1 MDSKDESVLSSTRIL
16 VGVSLEAQR
25 STELLSWAVGVAA
38 QPNDII
44 VALHVLVEKDEKRL
58 EKSSLQR
65 AKTSVIS
72 MLANYAKI
80 CQAKQVQL
88 EAKVRTSSSISK
100 GLIKE
105 ASMIE
110 ANFLLVGG
118 GCSKDSSQRKSF
130 EITNYC
136 FKHAPEGCLV
146 IAIGR
151 QGMSQNQTDSEC
163 VTCEGNDNSASSRWA
178 SRDGNNLVKALYPL
192 QKPLGSKL
200 RKDEKSSAR
209 HCLIENTDEK
219 SSPRG
224 VLEECS
230 SHSSNEI
237 NGKHSN
243 NKFMNIWSRLST
255 TKLLFP
261 FFCSSNGREDADRF
275 SLSKDQLRPSWKCFK
290 YDEISRATNDFHQDN
305 IVGKGGYA
313 VVYRGT
319 LNNGKNVAVKR
330 LAKGNN
336 ADDHKEKMFLIELG
350 TWACFHPNTAYLVGC
365 CIENGL
371 YLIFDF
377 YPNGS
382 LSSALHG
389 RNPKHLEWHVRYK
402 IALGVARGLHYLHK
416 CCRRRII
423 HRDIKASNVL
433 LGLDYEPQISD
444 FGLAK
449 WLPKQWT
456 HHSVLPIEGTFGY
469 LAPEYFMHGIV
480 DEKTDAFAFGVLL
493 LEIVTGRKPID
504 SSKQSLLLWGKP
516 LIAHGKIAQ
525 MADPNLRSKYDKDQL
540 EKLLLVA
547 SYCVRQSAVWRPTM
561 SEVLELLMDEDIK
574 CTEGEEV
581 EVTQA

>member
-1 MDSKDESVLSSTRIL
+1 MDSIDGCVLSITKIL
-16 VGVSLEAQR
+16 VGVSLEVHR
-25 STELLSWAVGVAA
+25 SNELLSWAVGVAA
-38 QPNDII
+38 HPNDII
-44 VALHVLVEKDEKRL
+44 VALHVLVDKDEKKL
-58 EKSSLQR
+58 EKSNLQR
-65 AKTSVIS
+65 AKTSVIN

-100 GLIKE
+100 GLIEE
-105 ASMIE
+105 ALLIE

-118 GCSKDSSQRKSF
+118 GCSKNSSQRKSF

-151 QGMSQNQTDSEC
+151 QGMPQNQTDMAC
-163 VTCEGNDNSASSRWA
+163 VTCEGNNNSVSSRWTG
-178 SRDGNNLVKALYPL
+178 RDGNNLVKALFPL

-200 RKDEKSSAR
+200 RKDDKCSGR
-209 HCLIENTDEK
+209 HCLLEITDEK
-219 SSPRG
+219 GSPRG

-237 NGKHSN
+237 NGKHHNNNN

-261 FFCSSNGREDADRF
+261 FFCSSNRTEDDNRF
-275 SLSKDQLRPSWKCFK
+275 SLSKDGLRPSWKCFK
-290 YDEISRATNDFHQDN
+290 YDEISRATIDFHQDN
-305 IVGKGGYA
+305 IVGKGGFA
-313 VVYRGT
+313 EVYKGT
-319 LNNGKNVAVKR
+319 LNNGKNVAIKR

-336 ADDHKEKMFLIELG
+336 A
-350 TWACFHPNTAYLVGC
+350 
-365 CIENGL
+365 
-371 YLIFDF
+371 
-377 YPNGS
+377 
-382 LSSALHG
+382 G
-389 RNPKHLEWHVRYK
+389 RNPNNLEWHLRYK

-433 LGLDYEPQISD
+433 LGPDFEPQISD

-480 DEKTDAFAFGVLL
+480 DEKTDVFAYGVLL
-493 LEIVTGRKPID
+493 LEIITGRKPID
-504 SSKQSLLLWGKP
+504 SSKQSLLLWAKP
-516 LIAHGKIAQ
+516 LITRGKIAQ
-525 MADPNLRSKYDKDQL
+525 MADPNLKGKYDKDQL
-540 EKLLLVA
+540 EKLVLVA

-561 SEVLELLMDEDIK
+561 NEVLELLMDEEDIK
-574 CTEGEEV
+574 CTKEED
-581 EVTQA
+581 EVMQA

>member
-1 MDSKDESVLSSTRIL
+1 MIH
-16 VGVSLEAQR
+16 R
-25 STELLSWAVGVAA
+25 SNELLSWAVGVAA
-38 QPNDII
+38 HPNDII
-44 VALHVLVEKDEKRL
+44 VALHVLVDKDEKKL
-58 EKSSLQR
+58 EKSNLQR
-65 AKTSVIS
+65 AKTSVIN

-100 GLIKE
+100 GLIEE
-105 ASMIE
+105 ALLIE

-118 GCSKDSSQRKSF
+118 GCSKNSSQRKSF

-151 QGMSQNQTDSEC
+151 QGMPQNQTDMAC
-163 VTCEGNDNSASSRWA
+163 VTCEGNNNSVSSRWTG
-178 SRDGNNLVKALYPL
+178 RDGNNLVKALFPL

-200 RKDEKSSAR
+200 RKDDKCSGR
-209 HCLIENTDEK
+209 HCLLEITDEK
-219 SSPRG
+219 GSPRG

-237 NGKHSN
+237 NGKHHNNNN

-261 FFCSSNGREDADRF
+261 FFCSSNRTEDDNRF
-275 SLSKDQLRPSWKCFK
+275 SLSKDGLRPSWKCFK
-290 YDEISRATNDFHQDN
+290 YDEISRATIDFHQDN
-305 IVGKGGYA
+305 IVGKGGFA
-313 VVYRGT
+313 EVYKGT
-319 LNNGKNVAVKR
+319 LNNGKNVAIKR

-336 ADDHKEKMFLIELG
+336 AGEHKEKMFLIELG
-350 TWACFHPNTAYLVGC
+350 ILGHVFHPNTAYLVGC

-389 RNPKHLEWHVRYK
+389 RNPNNLEWHLRYK

-433 LGLDYEPQISD
+433 LGPDFEPQISD

-480 DEKTDAFAFGVLL
+480 DEKTDVFAYGVLL
-493 LEIVTGRKPID
+493 LEIITGRKPID
-504 SSKQSLLLWGKP
+504 SSKQSLLLWAKP
-516 LIAHGKIAQ
+516 LITRGKIAQ
-525 MADPNLRSKYDKDQL
+525 MADPNLKGKYDKDQL
-540 EKLLLVA
+540 EKLVLVA

-561 SEVLELLMDEDIK
+561 NEVLELLMDEEDIK
-574 CTEGEEV
+574 CTKEED
-581 EVTQA
+581 EVMQA